1 MNLKIKYRESFRPF
15 APAVKRD
22 KVAQWFQHDTDSP
35 YMLMVAPIAES
46 KKLTVDDTGLSGI
59 EKLKVP
65 RSQIPA
71 VSHVDDS
78 SRIQTVHQE
87 TNPAFYALLDAFE
100 KKTQCP
106 ILVNTSFNVRGEP
119 IVNTPEDAYRC
130 FMRTDM
136 DYLVLENQL
145 LNKKD
150 QPTFLD
156 KENWQQTFELD

>member
-1 MNLKIKYRESFRPF
+1 MPLR
-15 APAVKRD
+15 
-22 KVAQWFQHDTDSP
+22 
-35 YMLMVAPIAES
+35 
-46 KKLTVDDTGLSGI
+46 KKHNVLFWLTPHL
-59 EKLKVP
+59 
-65 RSQIPA
+65 
-71 VSHVDDS
+71 
-78 SRIQTVHQE
+78 
-87 TNPAFYALLDAFE
+87 
-100 KKTQCP
+100 
-106 ILVNTSFNVRGEP
+106 GEP